1 MKYLLRNTMLQVA
14 AFLCLLTIAGPFL
27 HGQANAGA
35 ISGTV
40 TDSTGAAI
48 VGAKVTITNQ
58 STAVPYEKTTDSSG
72 FYSVEGLTNG
82 LYTVDV
88 AKSGFQESVT
98 SGIQLDPGQRRASN
112 VVLAVGSA
120 TAQVTVEANALE
132 VNTESSESAGT
143 VSSSQIENLMLNG
156 RNFETL
162 ALSIPGVSDVHGADS
177 LGGGGLEGGTSLIV
191 NGNSVEYSTYTIDG
205 VYNMNSGN
213 MAGIDI
219 TPIPDG
225 ISEFSVEKD
234 SYNAKFDQE
243 WRGDVPWKRVGIP
256 AQQRLRRLQL
266 LLDQRPWAPSK
277 HLWIHPGWPGHHSQ
291 TLQHESRQKD
301 VLFRIQP
308 MARHH
313 FFVRDQRRGTY
324 ASAAQW

>member
-225 ISEFSVEKD
+225 ISCATTTSTPTTTSRPAPLGSIKTSMDTPWVARSSFPNSTTRIATKRRSFSHPTNGKT
-234 SYNAKFDQE
+234 SF
-243 WRGDVPWKRVGIP
+243 
-256 AQQRLRRLQL
+256 LR
-266 LLDQRPWAPSK
+266 P
-277 HLWIHPGWPGHHSQ
+277 
-291 TLQHESRQKD
+291 
-301 VLFRIQP
+301 
-308 MARHH
+308 
-313 FFVRDQRRGTY
+313 
-324 ASAAQW
+324 